1 MENDDNQ
8 PRNPLR
14 KLTLKGQA
22 DAIEAQTAAI
32 TPFLGDFVMRGQ
44 ATMIYAPPNSGKT
57 LLLTALCQEALAAG
71 RGDPDNL
78 YYVNADDSAAGM
90 VTKLRLLQDAGA
102 HMLVPG
108 FRSFK
113 TPRLAELLR
122 QAAEN
127 GSARDT
133 FVIIDTLKKFTDLM
147 DKRRSSDFAQIC
159 REYVMAG
166 GTIIALGHT
175 TKTPYADGTPRYQ
188 GTTDVLEDFDA
199 VYVGQV
205 LVPARGDGDRVFQ
218 LRALKRRADSPE
230 EVAYAYSAAS
240 GQSYESK
247 VASVRR
253 IDIDDLEDYAPE
265 QAFDSE
271 PLVMDSIVSLLKDG
285 FEGGKM
291 QLAKEAAKR
300 VKVSHRT
307 AVQVVERYTGTDPL
321 KHLWDY
327 QIGAHGK
334 RHYTLLPPPAPADD
348 SPPESQNFSVSEV
361 PDPDQTET

>member
-1 MENDDNQ
+1 MENDDEQ
-8 PRNPLR
+8 SRNPLR
-14 KLTLKGQA
+14 KMTLKGQA

-57 LLLTALCQEALAAG
+57 LLMTALCLEAITEG
-71 RGDPDNL
+71 RCDPDNL

-108 FRSFK
+108 FRAFK
-113 TPRLAELLR
+113 TSRLADLLH

-127 GSARDT
+127 GSARNT
-133 FVIIDTLKKFTDLM
+133 FVFIDTLKKFTDLM
-147 DKRRSSDFAQIC
+147 DKRRSSEFAQVC

-175 TKTPYADGTPRYQ
+175 TKTPHANGTPRYQ

-199 VYVGQV
+199 VYVGEV
-205 LVPARGDGDRVFQ
+205 MVPVRGAGDRVFK
-218 LRALKRRADSPE
+218 LSALKRRADSPE
-230 EVAYAYSAAS
+230 EIAYAYSAAS

-253 IDIDDLEDYAPE
+253 VDIDDLEDYTPE
-265 QAFDSE
+265 QGFDSD
-271 PLVMDSIVSLLKDG
+271 PVAMDTIVGLLREG

-291 QLAKEAAKR
+291 QLAKEAAR
-300 VKVSHRT
+300 RLRISHRT
-307 AVQVVERYTGTDPL
+307 AVQVVERYTGTNPRQ
-321 KHLWDY
+321 HLWDY
-327 QIGAHGK
+327 QTGAHGK
-334 RHYTLLPPPAPADD
+334 RHYTLLPPPVSSGHSSA
-348 SPPESQNFSVSEV
+348 ESQNFSMAEV
-361 PDPDQTET
+361 PDPDQPET